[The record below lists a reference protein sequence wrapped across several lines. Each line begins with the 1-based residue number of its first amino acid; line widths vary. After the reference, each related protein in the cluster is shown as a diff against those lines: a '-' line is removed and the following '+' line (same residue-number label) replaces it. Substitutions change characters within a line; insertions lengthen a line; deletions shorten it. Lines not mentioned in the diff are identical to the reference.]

1 MVQIIQPQ
9 VILCLG
15 QAVYNSV
22 ASVAGGSEVKRDYS
36 RYVEGGPKLM
46 GFDGVSSWMFPLFHP
61 GNYGMLNRGGHDKN
75 EGKRLQLEDWR
86 RVKVFLDKLSI

>member
-22 ASVAGGSEVKRDYS
+22 ASVAGGSGVKQDYG
-36 RYVEGGPKLM
+36 RFVEGGPKQM
-46 GFDGVSSWMFPLFHP
+46 NFGGVSSWVFPLFHS
-61 GNYGMLNRGGHDKN
+61 GNYGMFNRGGRDKD

-86 RVKVFLDKLSI
+86 RVKMFLEKLSI